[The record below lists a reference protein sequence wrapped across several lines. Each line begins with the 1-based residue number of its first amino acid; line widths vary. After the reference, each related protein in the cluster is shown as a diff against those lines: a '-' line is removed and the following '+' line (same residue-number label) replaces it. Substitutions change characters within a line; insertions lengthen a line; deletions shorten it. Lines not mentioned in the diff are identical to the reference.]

1 MNITEKIANAVEYSN
16 LSHNLP
22 RHTHFFFVAL
32 WELLG
37 SACLHTNGGAKHYT
51 ALPHRRE

>member
-51 ALPHRRE
+51 ALLHYWE